1 MKGHQLNRPTLICL
15 YLAAIVAANLSLA
28 HSGPSAAIWNAFL
41 FVGLDLTTRDRLA
54 DLWKGRLIRNMG
66 ALIATGSL
74 LSWLLGLWLS
84 STFPGGPSVG
94 RIALASSVAFGA
106 AALADTLLYER
117 LRKHPFFQRVCQSNT
132 AGALVDSA
140 IFIPLAFGVF
150 PWTTM
155 FAQACAKVAGGVVFA
170 SVFNR
175 SPGDEWLERNRDK
188 YPVWVK

>member
-1 MKGHQLNRPTLICL
+1 MTRATLITI
-15 YLAAIVAANLSLA
+15 YLGAICFANLSLA
-28 HSGPSAAIWNAFL
+28 HWGPSAAIWNAFL

-54 DLWKGRLIRNMG
+54 DLWRGRLIRNMA

-94 RIALASSVAFGA
+94 RIALASAVAFA
-106 AALADTLLYER
+106 AAAAADTLLYER
-117 LRKHPFFQRVCQSNT
+117 LHHHPFFQRVCQSNI
-132 AGALVDSA
+132 AGATVDSA

-170 SVFNR
+170 SIFNR
-175 SPGDEWLERNRDK
+175 SPGDEWLDRNRRL
-188 YPVWVK
+188 YGAGSRS